1 MTTATL
7 QITCPNCSEPYHV
20 STEHVGKSLKCRKC
34 ERVFQIAAAAEA
46 SPHSPDTTHPITVTD
61 ADFQSTVLSAAT
73 PVLVDFWA
81 PWCAPCRAIAPA
93 LEQLAAEYA
102 GRVTIA
108 KLNADEN
115 QRTMMQYGVQGLPTL
130 LIFKGGQEVARLV
143 GLRPKPAI
151 KQALDRALAA

>member
-7 QITCPNCSEPYHV
+7 QIACPGCSEPYHV

-34 ERVFQIAAAAEA
+34 ERVFQIGEA
-46 SPHSPDTTHPITVTD
+46 SAETFSHPIAVTD
-61 ADFQSTVLSAAT
+61 ADFQRTVLGAST

-81 PWCAPCRAIAPA
+81 EWCAPCRAIAPA

-102 GRVTIA
+102 GRATIA

-115 QRTMMQYGVQGLPTL
+115 Q
-130 LIFKGGQEVARLV
+130 
-143 GLRPKPAI
+143 
-151 KQALDRALAA
+151 